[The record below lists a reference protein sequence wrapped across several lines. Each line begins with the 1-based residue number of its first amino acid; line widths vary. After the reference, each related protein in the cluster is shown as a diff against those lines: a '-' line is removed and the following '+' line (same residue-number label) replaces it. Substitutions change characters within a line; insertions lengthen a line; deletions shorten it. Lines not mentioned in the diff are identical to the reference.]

1 MAWRGRGRCRARAFA
16 LGGTRFAVKLAAKR
30 AS

>member
-1 MAWRGRGRCRARAFA
+1 MAWRGRGRARAFA